1 METIPREVLLVGS
14 VPLRPAANV
23 FETVARHLGTLAP
36 RIPDGEQIGW
46 VFGAFQSF
54 AENPSL
60 EPNRKVPLDAGGA
73 LLLTTYRL
81 RPGLQAKDLELGPY
95 GFAEN
100 AIASYAQFKALKDS
114 AKIPTSTRFQV
125 TMPGPGTSSYV
136 IELPAEQLLPLA
148 REALGREID
157 RIVAAIPSSELSIQL
172 DVAMEAEHEEYLRR
186 PNVWNQPIHKVFHWT
201 LEQMA
206 DSVAWLAN
214 RIPPEVELGFHICSI
229 WHHDTGAGQDNAV
242 LVDAANTIKQR
253 LQRPVGYLHLPVI
266 PEHTAGDYAA
276 FQRLEFGRGTKL
288 YLGLLNLA
296 DGLEGAKRRI
306 ALARAAVP
314 EFGVAMFCGLGRAP
328 APGAPLTSN
337 QLTPPIPAL
346 RRATA
351 DTIGEVLELHKAAAL
366 LE

>member
-1 METIPREVLLVGS
+1 VPREVLLVGS

-23 FETVARHLGTLAP
+23 FETVAKHLGPLAP

-54 AENPSL
+54 AKNPGL

-73 LLLTTYRL
+73 MLLTTYRL
-81 RPGLQAKDLELGPY
+81 KAGLTAKDLTLGPY
-95 GFAEN
+95 GYAEN
-100 AIASYAQFKALKDS
+100 AIASYAQFKALKDEGKLPK
-114 AKIPTSTRFQV
+114 ATRFQV

-136 IELPAEQLLPLA
+136 IELPAQELLPLA
-148 REALGREID
+148 REALWREIE
-157 RIVAAIPSSELSIQL
+157 RIVAAIPAAELCIQI

-186 PNVWNQPIHKVFHWT
+186 PHVWNQPIHQVFHWT

-214 RIPPEVELGFHICSI
+214 RIPPSVELGFHICSI

-242 LVDAANTIKQR
+242 LVDAANAIISR
-253 LQRPVGYLHLPVI
+253 LNRPVGYLHLPVI
-266 PEHTAGDYAA
+266 PEHTAADYAA
-276 FQRLEFGRGTKL
+276 FRRLELGKGTQL

-296 DGLEGAKRRI
+296 DGLDGARRRI
-306 ALARAAVP
+306 ALAQAAVQD
-314 EFGVAMFCGLGRAP
+314 FGVAMFCGLGRAP
-328 APGAPLTSN
+328 APGVPLTSN
-337 QLTPPIPAL
+337 QLHPPVPAL

-351 DTIGEVLELHKAAAL
+351 ETVGDVLDLHKEAATL
-366 LE
+366 